1 VKPEVVGDRHFLNS
15 RIAIADFGFD
25 CSRHY
30 KDIVRL
36 GRYRVRRG
44 RQLRGGVGQLRN
56 VHKGWPSIVSGGM
69 SKYSGDLPISAA
81 YNRRGL
87 EH

>member
-1 VKPEVVGDRHFLNS
+1 MKPEVVGDRHFLNS

-25 CSRHY
+25 CSRHC

-69 SKYSGDLPISAA
+69 
-81 YNRRGL
+81 
-87 EH
+87 